1 MTCITE
7 DAPMGALE
15 FRRPGFLYKLSLVFR
30 RKKRDRVPRLDP
42 RALSD
47 YMKRDLGFLDG
58 RG

>member
-15 FRRPGFLYKLSLVFR
+15 FRRPRILYKLSLVFR
-30 RKKRDRVPRLDP
+30 RKKRDLVPRLDP

-47 YMKRDLGFLDG
+47 HLKRDLGFLDG
-58 RG
+58 R